1 MTSAIPLEE
10 AERLARQ
17 QTTPPP
23 SVEDGPPWEAEA
35 PSAPRLLPTLRYVDI
50 EATIGTADFVEG
62 LLIDG
67 GLSLAFGASNSGK
80 TFLVT
85 DMGLHVA
92 LGWPWHG
99 REVEAGGVLYVAGE
113 GGSGIKNRIA
123 AFRTHHGASAA
134 GEMVPFAVIPATIDL
149 CDPTADT
156 GALIATIRA
165 MTEAF
170 GMPVRLVI
178 VDTVSR
184 AMAGGDENASA
195 DMGALVRNLDR
206 VREETGVHI
215 LLVHHSGKD
224 TARGARGHSLLRAA
238 VDTEIEVS
246 RDEEA
251 GVSVAKVTKQRDL
264 PVAGEL
270 SFRLEVVEL
279 GTNRRGKPVTSC
291 VVVAAD
297 SCPKPRSE
305 KLSDSQRRAFE
316 QLKNCLADSGKIY
329 RDSRDIPSVPVVSL
343 EEWRERLRRAGE
355 TDRDNSNSERS
366 QWSRIQKA
374 LKDKGVICCWD
385 GYVWLTRQPETD
397 RDETSVSQAGR
408 ARHETPPTEG
418 GLAVSSH
425 PSHRPADPTVSDA
438 AHSDH
443 DDWEMA

>member
-23 SVEDGPPWEAEA
+23 PVEDGPPWEAEA

-50 EATIGTADFVEG
+50 EASIGTADFVEG

-123 AFRTHHGASAA
+123 AFRSHHGAAAA
-134 GEMVPFAVIPATIDL
+134 GEMVPFAVVPATIDL

-184 AMAGGDENASA
+184 AMAGGDENASG

-279 GTNRRGKPVTSC
+279 GTNRRGKKVTSC

-297 SCPKPRSE
+297 TVPTRKPASLSPGQ
-305 KLSDSQRRAFE
+305 KLALDQLKNSLADHGQTYRDNRDIPPVPVVVAKTWRE
-316 QLKNCLADSGKIY
+316 QLK
-329 RDSRDIPSVPVVSL
+329 
-343 EEWRERLRRAGE
+343 RAGV
-355 TDRDNSNSERS
+355 TDRDNPENERK
-366 QWSRIQKA
+366 QFRRHVEA
-374 LKDKGVICCWD
+374 LMSKGFIRMLD
-385 GYVWLTRQPETD
+385 DLVWLAGQSGTERDNGTSVRAGTGTD
-397 RDETSVSQAGR
+397 RDTLSGGCPVR
-408 ARHETPPTEG
+408 PVPP
-418 GLAVSSH
+418 
-425 PSHRPADPTVSDA
+425 RPAVGPVPVSEEP
-438 AHSDH
+438 S
-443 DDWEMA
+443 DWELA